1 MKESGHRCFPAIE
14 TENEFVEVSL
24 QVFRGNSMMHTIE
37 PYLEIAESP
46 VDVSRSRSRRLRV
59 TIIRKHGF
67 GVPFPAIGC
76 NHQSF
81 DYILHQKLPDRHFVR
96 LSRNGQADTARP
108 LGSLSM
114 LMLVSIADHFNST
127 ENQRFCSHKTLTL

>member
-24 QVFRGNSMMHTIE
+24 QVFRGNSMMRTIE
-37 PYLEIAESP
+37 PCLEIAESP
-46 VDVSRSRSRRLRV
+46 VDVCCSRSWRLRV

-114 LMLVSIADHFNST
+114 LVSIADHFNST
-127 ENQRFCSHKTLTL
+127 KNQRFCSHKTLTP